1 MGPFVQEEED
11 KAKVQKELSIL
22 TDRLQKASLVS
33 AWARGEGELLAGQ
46 RKLGTQDPS
55 SQRV

>member
-33 AWARGEGELLAGQ
+33 AWARGEGELLTGQ